1 MCIRDRVKTIR
12 EADACGGMS
21 TEAKVEEIWG
31 GSKPKEWIQEEIAR
45 IKREKGLLEM
55 DEPSGGDELP

>member
-1 MCIRDRVKTIR
+1 
-12 EADACGGMS
+12 MS

-31 GSKPKEWIQEEIAR
+31 GSKSKEWIQEEISR

-55 DEPSGGDELP
+55 EEPSGGDELP